1 MKKSAGKSRYAD
13 ILAVERKVKDGVHS
27 TEVRVD
33 MGGGDTGTAEHVAD
47 VGDDSCP
54 IPGIDEATVTESS
67 GSGNVQAIG
76 YSSPASEP
84 KTAPGEKRL
93 YVRDEEGTL
102 VAELWLK
109 HDEAVIEAFKADYPI
124 RIKTTGPVILDSPD
138 VRLSDAAGN
147 DVARVGDMVIGSFR
161 ALSAAPGSLV
171 VPVPPATPT
180 PTGGVGF
187 VGKITSGQ
195 PKVKA

>member
-33 MGGGDTGTAEHVAD
+33 MGGGDTGTAVHVAD

-67 GSGNVQAIG
+67 GAGNLQAVG

-93 YVRDEEGTL
+93 FVRDEDGEL
-102 VAELWLK
+102 VAEIWLK
-109 HDEAVIEAFKADYPI
+109 HSECVIEAFRADYPI

-138 VRLSDAAGN
+138 VRLTDEAGRPI
-147 DVARVGDMVIGSFR
+147 ARVGDLISGSV
-161 ALSAAPGSLV
+161 AGTAGGQPLIPI
-171 VPVPPATPT
+171 PPATST
-180 PTGGVGF
+180 ASGGVPF
-187 VGKITSGQ
+187 VAKIISGQ
-195 PKVKA
+195 PKLTG